1 MHFVCFSAFHSL
13 LLNSSENDEKVDE
26 FEDEMTALR
35 SFAFLAFLMLV
46 FFSSSMGTTTR
57 AEALEEEVE
66 RDEGRSGNNL
76 IDPFRSTSCLDAQMY
91 CEQTIAPAVDQDA
104 SLGRFLR
111 EERKEAERTQSWEA
125 VVPEERMKAMK
136 VPETLALGAFVDVVV
151 LLLCILIVSSIL
163 TECSFFHTFIHSFF
177 FLSVSLDLLT
187 LYLSPGCCLLF
198 GECAAEA
205 GVQNE
210 NQKLAARM
218 LEEAA
223 NSKDKSKQVP
233 EITFLAANAHVCAER
248 TKYPCDSERVK
259 LFRKASRNG
268 FHSAALTAAEIL
280 ITRYGGEY
288 ADKEGACGIK
298 SAATGKVTF
307 PEANDPADAVVAK
320 SLLKPLLATSL
331 DRKAKTRLKEL
342 EKIEEKLIGG
352 GKLEPDV
359 AMQMADVVVDIG
371 IKVLLGICAML
382 VLFKFRE
389 TKYVSAMFKF
399 LGKITGVS
407 YVVRFYRFLRGDFE
421 KSVRVN
427 AGRAGSRAEIRAEA
441 KRIAK
446 EMYKKKSKKE
456 T

>member
-1 MHFVCFSAFHSL
+1 
-13 LLNSSENDEKVDE
+13 
-26 FEDEMTALR
+26 MTALR
-35 SFAFLAFLMLV
+35 SFAFLAFLMLI
-46 FFSSSMGTTTR
+46 FFSSSMGTTTTR
-57 AEALEEEVE
+57 AEEALEEEVE
-66 RDEGRSGNNL
+66 RDEGRSANNL

-136 VPETLALGAFVDVVV
+136 VPETLALGAFAVVV
-151 LLLCILIVSSIL
+151 LLCILISSIL
-163 TECSFFHTFIHSFF
+163 TEISSF
-177 FLSVSLDLLT
+177 FLSFFLSLSLSLSLFFSLDLLT

-223 NSKDKSKQVP
+223 KSKEKSEQVP
-233 EITFLAANAHVCAER
+233 EFTFLAANAHVCAER

-280 ITRYGGEY
+280 IMRYGGEY

-298 SAATGKVTF
+298 SATTGKVTF

-331 DRKAKTRLKEL
+331 DRKAKMRLKEL

-359 AMQMADVVVDIG
+359 AMQTADVVVDIG

-382 VLFKFRE
+382 ALFKFRE
-389 TKYVSAMFKF
+389 TKYVSAMFRF

>member
-1 MHFVCFSAFHSL
+1 MLFLSYFHS
-13 LLNSSENDEKVDE
+13 
-26 FEDEMTALR
+26 F
-35 SFAFLAFLMLV
+35 
-46 FFSSSMGTTTR
+46 
-57 AEALEEEVE
+57 
-66 RDEGRSGNNL
+66 
-76 IDPFRSTSCLDAQMY
+76 
-91 CEQTIAPAVDQDA
+91 
-104 SLGRFLR
+104 
-111 EERKEAERTQSWEA
+111 
-125 VVPEERMKAMK
+125 
-136 VPETLALGAFVDVVV
+136 
-151 LLLCILIVSSIL
+151 IL
-163 TECSFFHTFIHSFF
+163 

-371 IKVLLGICAML
+371 IKVLLGVCAML

-389 TKYVSAMFKF
+389 TKYASAMFKF
-399 LGKITGVS
+399 MGKITGVS

>member
-1 MHFVCFSAFHSL
+1 
-13 LLNSSENDEKVDE
+13 
-26 FEDEMTALR
+26 MTALR

-46 FFSSSMGTTTR
+46 FFSSSMGTTTAR
-57 AEALEEEVE
+57 AEEALEEEVE
-66 RDEGRSGNNL
+66 RDEGRSANNL

-111 EERKEAERTQSWEA
+111 EEREKAERTQSWEA

-151 LLLCILIVSSIL
+151 LLCVLMSSIL
-163 TECSFFHTFIHSFF
+163 TDWFILSFIHSFSLSLF
-177 FLSVSLDLLT
+177 LSLSVSLDLLT
-187 LYLSPGCCLLF
+187 LYLLPGCCLLF
-198 GECAAEA
+198 DECAAEA

-298 SAATGKVTF
+298 SATTGKVAF